1 MKTAVIYAR
10 YSSSNQTE
18 QSIEGQVHVCQDFA
32 QRNDIIIVDS
42 YIDRA
47 ISGTTDNRDA
57 FQQMLKDSNNK
68 KWDYVLVYKLDRFA
82 RNKFESAIH
91 RKHLK
96 DNGIKILSAMENI
109 PETPEGILLES
120 LLEGMNQYF
129 SEELAQK
136 VSRGLH
142 ESRMKGHC
150 IGSVPYG
157 YIKENKKLIIN
168 EEESLIL
175 NRMFE
180 DYASGKTI
188 LQISRDFKEENI
200 TNKGKAFIPEVIRY
214 ILKREIYTGVCKIN
228 GNVYDKIYPQIISK
242 ELFEKVQIKID
253 KNRYGCRKP
262 NHEIFKLKDK
272 IYCGCCDRKMYP
284 ATAKNYDG
292 SPMRYYKCIT
302 TKKKDCFTGNID
314 KNFIENI
321 VNKFLIEQFNIP
333 KNLKEITNKIY
344 ELQKK
349 QISSNNL
356 LNSLKRD
363 LQKTNTS
370 ISNLL
375 SAIEKGIFTTTTK
388 QRLEELEEQKKELS
402 EKLLIEEC
410 KQTFELSKNDIQ
422 EYFQCTMKQCPDRA
436 IELLIRTIK
445 VYENKIEIILNYSTS
460 NTENER
466 TIKKIFTETFTTQRQ
481 FKNGT
486 TKTKTKT
493 YDIYLII

>member
-10 YSSSNQTE
+10 YSSNNQTE
-18 QSIEGQVHVCQDFA
+18 QSIEGQVHVCQEFA
-32 QRNDIIIVDS
+32 QKNDIIIVDS

-47 ISGTTDNRDA
+47 ISGTTDNRDS

-96 DNGIKILSAMENI
+96 DNGVKLLSVMENI

-120 LLEGMNQYF
+120 LLEGMNQYY

-168 EEESLIL
+168 EEQALML
-175 NRMFE
+175 NRIYE
-180 DYASGKTI
+180 DYSNGYTI
-188 LQISRDFKEENI
+188 LQISRKFAEENI
-200 TNKGKAFIPEVIRY
+200 TNNGKPFMPETIRHF
-214 ILKREIYTGVCKIN
+214 LHRKLYTGEYEIN
-228 GNVYDKIYPQIISK
+228 GKQYNNIYPQIISK
-242 ELFEKVQIKID
+242 ELYEKVKTKID
-253 KNRYGCRKP
+253 SNRYGCRKP
-262 NHEIFKLKDK
+262 NHDIFKLKDK

-284 ATAKNYDG
+284 VSAKNYG
-292 SPMRYYKCIT
+292 NIPLRYYKCIT

-314 KNFIENI
+314 KTFIENVI
-321 VNKFLIEQFNIP
+321 DRFLIEQFNTP
-333 KNLKEITNKIY
+333 KNLEEIANKIY
-344 ELQKK
+344 EVQK
-349 QISSNNL
+349 QQLCSNNL

-375 SAIEKGIFTTTTK
+375 SAIEKGL
-388 QRLEELEEQKKELS
+388 Q
-402 EKLLIEEC
+402 LL
-410 KQTFELSKNDIQ
+410 QNNDLKN
-422 EYFQCTMKQCPDRA
+422 
-436 IELLIRTIK
+436 
-445 VYENKIEIILNYSTS
+445 
-460 NTENER
+460 
-466 TIKKIFTETFTTQRQ
+466 
-481 FKNGT
+481 
-486 TKTKTKT
+486 
-493 YDIYLII
+493 

>member
-10 YSSSNQTE
+10 YSSNNQTE

-32 QRNDIIIVDS
+32 QKNDIIIVDS

-47 ISGTTDNRDA
+47 ISGTTDNRDS

-96 DNGIKILSAMENI
+96 DNGVKLLSVMENI

-120 LLEGMNQYF
+120 LLEGMNQYY

-175 NRMFE
+175 QRIFE
-180 DYASGKTI
+180 DYSNGYTI
-188 LQISRDFKEENI
+188 LQISRKFIQENI
-200 TNKGKAFIPEVIRY
+200 TNNGKPFMPETIRHF
-214 ILKREIYTGVCKIN
+214 LHRKLYTGEYEIN
-228 GNVYDKIYPQIISK
+228 GKQYNNIYPQIISK
-242 ELFEKVQIKID
+242 ELYEKVKTKID
-253 KNRYGCRKP
+253 SNRYGCRKP
-262 NHEIFKLKDK
+262 NHETFKLKDK
-272 IYCGCCDRKMYP
+272 IYCGCCDKKMYP
-284 ATAKNYDG
+284 VTAKNYDG
-292 SPMRYYKCIT
+292 SPLRYYKCLT
-302 TKKKDCFTGNID
+302 TKKRNCEIGNID
-314 KNFIENI
+314 KDFIENVI
-321 VNKFLIEQFNIP
+321 DRFLIEQFNNS
-333 KNLKEITNKIY
+333 KNLEEITNKIY

-349 QISSNNL
+349 QLCSNNL

-388 QRLEELEEQKKELS
+388 QRLEELEQQKQTLT
-402 EKLLIEEC
+402 EKLIIEES
-410 KQTFELSKNDIQ
+410 KQTFEVSKEDIK
-422 EYFQCTMKQCPDRA
+422 EHFRCIMKECPNCA
-436 IELLIRTIK
+436 IQQLIRRIN
-445 VYENKIEIILNYSTS
+445 VYSNKIEIILNSS
-460 NTENER
+460 NTTSER
-466 TIKKIFTETFTTQRQ
+466 TIKQVSTETLTTQRQ
-481 FKNGT
+481 FKGG
-486 TKTKTKT
+486 KTKIRTKT